1 MNTKMIDALPR
12 LLERLSTGEGLH
24 IPTLVK
30 ELGVSS
36 STIRDHFERYLV
48 PLPLAE
54 IKYDGSTKNWTA
66 KPNFLSET
74 LLSADE
80 MIVIKILEES
90 SSSFGDNFS
99 EQTRKLFARFRKRS
113 SLRIYKKV
121 KMEKLDEKDEKNLA
135 IIQNAIEKQQTLMC
149 LFHGKERVI
158 NPLKI
163 VQLEGYWYLFLW
175 DVNDD
180 IMKKFYFKEIEDI
193 QIEGST
199 YTDTKKEIIAKLDQA
214 ITAYFKDQE
223 SFEVELQVHK
233 KVSVYLKRLPVSPTQ
248 QFLPCIDPNYE
259 KLTLQVT
266 DNMEII
272 PTIQRYLPYIKV
284 LSPDSLI
291 KEIEQNLKDYYEINL
306 T

>member
-1 MNTKMIDALPR
+1 MNRKMIDALPK
-12 LLERLSTGEGLH
+12 LLERLSNGEGLH
-24 IPTLVK
+24 IPTLVH
-30 ELGVSS
+30 ELGVSK
-36 STIRDHFERYLV
+36 STIRDYFERYLV

-66 KPNFLSET
+66 KQNFLSET

-80 MIVIKILEES
+80 MIVIKILEKS
-90 SSSFGDNFS
+90 AGSFGENFS
-99 EQTRKLFARFRKRS
+99 EQTQRLFARFRKRS

-121 KMEKLDEKDEKNLA
+121 KMEKLDETDERNLA
-135 IIQNAIEKQQTLMC
+135 IIQNAIENKKTLKC
-149 LFHGKERVI
+149 VYHDKDRVL

-175 DVNDD
+175 DIKDD
-180 IMKKFYFKEIEDI
+180 IMKTFYFKEINDI
-193 QIEGST
+193 QMEGSIF
-199 YTDTKKEIIAKLDQA
+199 TDTKKAIIKKLDQA
-214 ITAYFKDQE
+214 ITAYFKDKE

-248 QFLPCIDPNYE
+248 QFFPCMDPNYE
-259 KLTLQVT
+259 KVTLQVT

-284 LSPDSLI
+284 LSPDPLI
-291 KEIEQNLKDYYEINL
+291 REIEQNLKNYYEINL
-306 T
+306 S